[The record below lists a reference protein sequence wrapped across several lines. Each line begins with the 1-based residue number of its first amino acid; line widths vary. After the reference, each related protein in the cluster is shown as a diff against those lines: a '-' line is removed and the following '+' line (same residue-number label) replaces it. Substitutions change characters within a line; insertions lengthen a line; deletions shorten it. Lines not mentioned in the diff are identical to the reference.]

1 MKRGNYYL
9 WSVRGAELSLLKIHN
24 DATTYP
30 PPLPLPRGQQNVNT
44 SQQQSQINNQNDNSL
59 QTNTAQAV
67 KRAEDILGKVTKKA
81 AAKDLL
87 P

>member
-30 PPLPLPRGQQNVNT
+30 PPSRYPAVNKML
-44 SQQQSQINNQNDNSL
+44 I
-59 QTNTAQAV
+59 QASSRV
-67 KRAEDILGKVTKKA
+67 KSTIKMTIRFKLT
-81 AAKDLL
+81 
-87 P
+87 PHRQ